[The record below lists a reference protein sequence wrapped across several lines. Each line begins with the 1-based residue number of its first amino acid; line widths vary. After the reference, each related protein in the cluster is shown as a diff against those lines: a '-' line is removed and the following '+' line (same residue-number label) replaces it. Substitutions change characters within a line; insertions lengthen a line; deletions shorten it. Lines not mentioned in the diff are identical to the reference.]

1 MRPLFTLREAL
12 DDPHLLG
19 GLLEGPSWRY
29 WKALLIAA
37 MGEELTA
44 DERVLF
50 REITARDME
59 PGERVDELWGIIGR
73 RGGKTRAMA
82 CLAAYIAAC
91 CDWRGL
97 IVPGEEGILA
107 LLAATERQARVAL
120 GYISAIF
127 ADEARPLFHSMRVNE
142 TQEMVELDNDGV
154 PIAIEVRPASFKTS
168 RGISAIGII
177 CDEIAFWSSGE
188 NAANPDTEI
197 LNALKPSLGT
207 TGGMLFAIS
216 NPYAR
221 RGELWT
227 TYRDEFGP
235 AGDPRILVA
244 NAPTRTMNE
253 TYSQAIVDRALKK
266 DKSAASAEYL
276 AQFRTDVEGFVSL
289 DVVDKAV
296 TTGLEVRPPKVL
308 DHIYVG
314 FLDAAG
320 GSGSD
325 SITMAV
331 AHYERGE
338 PVEDGE
344 PVQGRVVLDLVAEEP
359 PPFSPDD
366 VAAQFAAVLQS
377 YRISTVK
384 ADKWGAQW
392 VAAPFRRHGIT
403 IDDTA
408 EPKSALY
415 LRLVPLLNSN
425 RVALL
430 DQPRLRSQLVALER
444 KTGPAG
450 RDSVNHPHN
459 GHDDVVNAAAG
470 ALVMA
475 SAEMDGSFVWGDQAF
490 LAGLARFAQDAGL
503 YA

>member
-1 MRPLFTLREAL
+1 MKPLFTLREAL

-19 GLLEGPSWRY
+19 GLLEGSSWRY

-37 MGEELTA
+37 MGEELSTE
-44 DERVLF
+44 ERVLF
-50 REITARDME
+50 REITAREVE

-97 IVPGEEGILA
+97 IVPGEKGILA
-107 LLAATERQARVAL
+107 LFAATERQARVAL

-127 ADEARPLFHSMRVNE
+127 ADEARPLFHSMRMNE

-276 AQFRTDVEGFVSL
+276 AEFRSDVEGFVSL
-289 DVVDKAV
+289 DVVDEAV
-296 TTGLEVRPPKVL
+296 TAGLEVRSPRVL

-320 GSGSD
+320 GSGTD

-344 PVQGRVVLDLVAEEP
+344 PMQGRVVLDLVVEEP
-359 PPFSPDD
+359 PPFSPDE
-366 VAAQFAAVLQS
+366 VAAKFAALLRP
-377 YRISTVK
+377 YRIGTVT
-384 ADKWGAQW
+384 ADKWGAEW
-392 VAAPFRRHGIT
+392 VASPFRRHGIT
-403 IDDTA
+403 VEATA
-408 EPKSALY
+408 EPKSSIY
-415 LRLVPLLNSN
+415 LKLVPLLNS
-425 RVALL
+425 RCVSLL
-430 DQPRLRSQLVALER
+430 DNARLRSQLVALER
-444 KTGPAG
+444 KAGTSG
-450 RDSVNHPHN
+450 RDIIDHPRG
-459 GHDDVVNAAAG
+459 GHDDLINAAAG
-470 ALVMA
+470 ALVLA
-475 SAEMDGSFVWGDQAF
+475 SAEMDGGFDWGGEAY